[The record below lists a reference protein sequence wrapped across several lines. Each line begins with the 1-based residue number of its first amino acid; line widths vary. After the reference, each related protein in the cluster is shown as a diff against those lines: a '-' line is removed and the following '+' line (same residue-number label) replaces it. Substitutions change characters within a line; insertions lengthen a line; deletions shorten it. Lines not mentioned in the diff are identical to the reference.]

1 MSLMTVLSVS
11 VRPDRFTTYEARV
24 QRFAEKAVAKKEPFE
39 WAAHQVMAGALGTI
53 HFTSECRDWAT
64 LSAREPI
71 EVLIRKIMGDTE
83 GAQLIDQLSECVL
96 NERYII
102 GQERADLSHPPDGQ
116 SSMNPFGTVTIMRAR
131 PGGQDALEELIRK
144 VGQAIPRAKDPRRF
158 TAYQTVM
165 GDLRTYW
172 AAVPLGDVA
181 ELDAMLPLPEL
192 LYKAFGAEGAL
203 LYRTGIDAVEH
214 IERQLTVL
222 RPELSNGAWVPAFQT
237 RFAGARRGVAA
248 GMPKH

>member
-24 QRFAEKAVAKKEPFE
+24 QRLAEKAVAKKEPFE
-39 WAAHQVMAGALGTI
+39 WAAHQVMAGALGTL
-53 HFTSECRDWAT
+53 HFTSECRDWAA

-71 EVLIRKIMGDTE
+71 DVLIRKLMGDTE
-83 GAQLIDQLSECVL
+83 GTQLIDQLSECVL

-102 GQERADLSHPPDGQ
+102 GQERADLSCAPDAHNRMQ
-116 SSMNPFGTVTIMRAR
+116 PFGTVTILRAR

-144 VGQAIPRAKDPRRF
+144 LAQAIPQVKDPRRF

-172 AAVPLGDVA
+172 TTVPLSDVA

-214 IERQLTVL
+214 IERQLTIL
-222 RPELSNGAWVPAFQT
+222 RPELSNGAWVTAF
-237 RFAGARRGVAA
+237 RARSAGAHRGAA
-248 GMPKH
+248 AQTAKH

>member
-1 MSLMTVLSVS
+1 MSLMTVLSVAI
-11 VRPDRFTTYEARV
+11 RPDRFTTYEARV
-24 QRFAEKAVAKKEPFE
+24 QRFAEKAVEKKEPFE
-39 WAAHQVMAGALGTI
+39 WAAYQVMAGALGTI
-53 HFTSECRDWAT
+53 HFTSECHDWAT

-71 EVLIRKIMGDTE
+71 DMLIRKVMGDTE
-83 GAQLIDQLSECVL
+83 GAQLFDQLSECVL

-102 GQERADLSHPPDGQ
+102 GHDRADLSYPPDGQ
-116 SSMNPFGTVTIMRAR
+116 GQIKPFGTVTILRAR

-144 VGQAIPRAKDPRRF
+144 VAQAVPQAKDPRRF
-158 TAYQTVM
+158 IAYQTVI

-172 AAVPLGDVA
+172 SVVPLTDVA

-192 LYKAFGAEGAL
+192 LYKAFGAEGTL
-203 LYRTGIDAVEH
+203 VYRTGMDAVEH

-222 RPELSNGAWVPAFQT
+222 RPELSNGAWVPAFHARAAT
-237 RFAGARRGVAA
+237 PRRGVAA